1 VSDPVSDRG
10 PIDPYEHLPR
20 VPSFPLTSDDVA
32 EGERLADR
40 HASGAMGV
48 DGGEDVSPQL
58 GWSDAPAGTK
68 SFAVTVYDPDAPTAS
83 GFWHWAVVDLPAST
97 TSLPTGAATDGLPG
111 DAFQLRND
119 GGFAGFVGAAP
130 PPGHRTHHYWV
141 VVHAVDVETL
151 GLDAG
156 APPAQLG
163 FALFSHTLA
172 RATLVATYDLPAQAA

>member
-10 PIDPYEHLPR
+10 PIDPYEHLPQ
-20 VPSFPLTSDDVA
+20 VPSFPVTSEDVA

-58 GWSDAPAGTK
+58 SWSDAPAGTR

-83 GFWHWAVVDLPAST
+83 GFWHWAVADLPAAT
-97 TSLPTGAATDGLPG
+97 TSLPTGAATDGLPEG
-111 DAFQLRND
+111 AVQLRTD
-119 GGFAGFVGAAP
+119 GGSAGFVGAAP

-151 GLDAG
+151 GLDAD

-172 RATLVATYDLPAQAA
+172 RATIVATYDLPAQAA